1 MEIIIQPTQ
10 EDCARIGGKIVANL
24 LRQKA
29 NAVLGLA
36 TGSTPV
42 ALYEEMI
49 RMRRD
54 EDLDFSHVTTF
65 NLDEYIGLPGDHPCS
80 YRHFMQQQ
88 LFNHINVR
96 PERTHVPNGLAVD
109 IKAECNAYESSIQA
123 VGGIDMQVLGL
134 GSDGHIA
141 FNEPG
146 SSLGSRTRIK
156 TLTQKTREDNARFF
170 DSIDEVPRHC
180 ITMGVGTI
188 MECRKLLLFAFG
200 ESKAEIIARAVEG
213 PITSMVPAS
222 ALQLHQNVKILVDE
236 AAASKLVQLDYYMEV
251 FSNKPDW
258 QRAGKEVH

>member
-1 MEIIIQPTQ
+1 MEVIIQPTPK
-10 EDCARIGGKIVANL
+10 DCAEIGGRIIKTL
-24 LRQKA
+24 LGRKA

-42 ALYEEMI
+42 PLYEELT
-49 RMRRD
+49 RLRRD
-54 EDLDFSHVTTF
+54 EGLDFSGVTSF
-65 NLDEYIGLPGDHPCS
+65 NLDEYVGLPGDHPCS
-80 YRHFMQQQ
+80 YRFFMQQH
-88 LFNHINVR
+88 LFNNINIR

-109 IKAECNAYESSIQA
+109 IKAECNAYESAIQA
-123 VGGIDMQVLGL
+123 VGGIDLQVLGL

-156 TLTQKTREDNARFF
+156 TLTQETRQDNARFF
-170 DSIDEVPRHC
+170 DSFDQVPQHC

-200 ESKAEIIARAVEG
+200 EAKAEVIAKAVEG

-236 AAASKLVQLDYYMEV
+236 AAASKLVQLDYYKEV
-251 FSNKPDW
+251 FTKKPDW
-258 QRAGKEVH
+258 QRAGREDS